1 MPIDRMPRV
10 LVAAAMFAL
19 AAVPAFAADF
29 VVVESSD
36 PGLAAGTAL
45 AADKPLDI
53 ADKARV
59 VLMSATG
66 QMQTISGP
74 FKGPP
79 PAAKGSASN
88 SQDDALKLVSSLMA
102 GHQENQLGAVRDV
115 VWRTGAIKSTADAL
129 AIDASSGHVPDMCVF
144 DVAHAEVIHDPKA
157 AGAMTVQSMGT
168 GAEAKLQWQ
177 KDTLRQPWPAALP
190 VTDGDILTFTPEGG
204 EQVVT
209 VTIHVLPPATGAA
222 NDVQRALQMAR
233 AGCEDQAKSLLVVTA
248 HAVQ

>member
-1 MPIDRMPRV
+1 MPTDRTIRTLLAATV
-10 LVAAAMFAL
+10 LAVAAAPAL
-19 AAVPAFAADF
+19 AVDY
-29 VVVESSD
+29 VVVESNA
-36 PGLAAGTAL
+36 PGLDAGTPVAS
-45 AADKPLDI
+45 DKPLDI

-66 QMQTISGP
+66 QMVTITGP

-79 PAAKGSASN
+79 PAAKGSAGSA
-88 SQDDALKLVSSLMA
+88 QDDALKIVSSLVA

-115 VWRTGAIKSTADAL
+115 VWRAGAIKTAADAL
-129 AIDASSGHVPDMCVF
+129 AVDASSGHEPDMCVF
-144 DVAHAEVIHDPKA
+144 DAAHAEVVHDPKA

-209 VTIHVLPPATGAA
+209 VTIHVLPAAGAA

-248 HAVQ
+248 RAAQ